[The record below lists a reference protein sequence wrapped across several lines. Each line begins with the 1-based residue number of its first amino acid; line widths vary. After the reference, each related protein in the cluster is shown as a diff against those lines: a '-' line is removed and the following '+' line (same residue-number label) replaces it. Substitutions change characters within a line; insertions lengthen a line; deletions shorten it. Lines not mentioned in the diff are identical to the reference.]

1 MGKRLFRREAIEH
14 QRSYWKGRV
23 ILLRGVSPLIIS
35 ACCVTFLAMIIAML
49 CLFKYTKRI
58 DVVGEVITLPHP
70 LNISSPQPGS
80 VSRQSIQVG
89 DVVKKGD
96 ILFEL
101 DVSKSTDSGNVSDTN
116 VAMVKAKIVNAEDI
130 IAKLKVNK
138 DGFIETTRRQIQRYE
153 HSLNETE
160 KMLATAKKG
169 LDHIEKSLQNY
180 SDYLKRGLINK
191 DQYNNQHSLFVQ
203 QQNAFQ
209 SLSSQKM
216 QIELQLTQ
224 TRSDLTVKTAELDN
238 QITSQYSQLRDLQT
252 QLIENS
258 ANGKIV
264 VKSTID
270 GRVESIAV
278 TRGQMVEAGSSLAQV
293 KQLTGIDY
301 YLLLWLPDNSLPY
314 VKIGDVVNIRY
325 DAFPSDKF
333 GQFSGKVLSISSMPA
348 TRRELAEYS
357 NNQMSNTPAPTLYKA
372 IINIK
377 DKEFI
382 YKNRRLV
389 LANGLKAKSIV
400 FTEERPLYQWLFS
413 PVYKVVQSLKGPG
426 DE

>member
-35 ACCVTFLAMIIAML
+35 ACCVAFLVMIIAML

-89 DVVKKGD
+89 DVVKKGEV
-96 ILFEL
+96 LFEL
-101 DVSKSTDSGNVSDTN
+101 DVSKSTDGGNVSDTN

-138 DGFIETTRRQIQRYE
+138 DGFIETTHRQILRYE

-160 KMLATAKKG
+160 KMLTMAQKG
-169 LDHIEKSLQNY
+169 LTHIEKSLQNY

-216 QIELQLTQ
+216 QLELQLTQ

-293 KQLTGIDY
+293 KQLTGIEY

-314 VKIGDVVNIRY
+314 VKIGDIVNIRY

-357 NNQMSNTPAPTLYKA
+357 NNQMSNAPAPTLYKA

-382 YKNRRLV
+382 YKDRRLV

>member
-1 MGKRLFRREAIEH
+1 
-14 QRSYWKGRV
+14 
-23 ILLRGVSPLIIS
+23 
-35 ACCVTFLAMIIAML
+35 MIIAML

>member
-35 ACCVTFLAMIIAML
+35 ACCVAFLVMIIAML

-89 DVVKKGD
+89 DVVKKGEV
-96 ILFEL
+96 LFEL
-101 DVSKSTDSGNVSDTN
+101 DVSKSTDGGNVSDTN

-138 DGFIETTRRQIQRYE
+138 DGFIETTHRQILRYE

-160 KMLATAKKG
+160 KMLTTAQKR
-169 LDHIEKSLQNY
+169 LTHIEKSLQNY

-216 QIELQLTQ
+216 QLELQLTQ

-293 KQLTGIDY
+293 KQLTGIEY

-314 VKIGDVVNIRY
+314 VKIGDIVNIRY

-357 NNQMSNTPAPTLYKA
+357 NNQMSNAPAPTLYKA

-382 YKNRRLV
+382 YKDRRLV

>member
-35 ACCVTFLAMIIAML
+35 ACCVAFLVMIIAML

-89 DVVKKGD
+89 DVVKKGEV
-96 ILFEL
+96 LFEL
-101 DVSKSTDSGNVSDTN
+101 DVSKSTDGGNVSDTN

-138 DGFIETTRRQIQRYE
+138 DGFIETTHRQILRYE

-160 KMLATAKKG
+160 KMLTTAQKG
-169 LDHIEKSLQNY
+169 LTHIEKSLQNY
-180 SDYLKRGLINK
+180 SDSLKRGLINK

-216 QIELQLTQ
+216 QLELQLTQ

-293 KQLTGIDY
+293 KQLTGIEY

-314 VKIGDVVNIRY
+314 VKIGDIVNIRY

-357 NNQMSNTPAPTLYKA
+357 NNQMSNAPAPTLYKA

-382 YKNRRLV
+382 YKDRRLV

>member
-35 ACCVTFLAMIIAML
+35 ACCVTFLVMIIAML

>member
-35 ACCVTFLAMIIAML
+35 ACCVAFLVMIIAML

-89 DVVKKGD
+89 DVVKKGEV
-96 ILFEL
+96 LFEL
-101 DVSKSTDSGNVSDTN
+101 DVSKSTDGGNVSDTN

-138 DGFIETTRRQIQRYE
+138 DGFIETTHRQILRYE

-160 KMLATAKKG
+160 KMLTTAKKG
-169 LDHIEKSLQNY
+169 LTHIEKSLQNY

-216 QIELQLTQ
+216 QLELQLTQ

-293 KQLTGIDY
+293 KQLTGIEY

-314 VKIGDVVNIRY
+314 VKIGDIVNIRY

-357 NNQMSNTPAPTLYKA
+357 NNQMSNAPAPTLYKA

-382 YKNRRLV
+382 YKDRRLV

>member
-1 MGKRLFRREAIEH
+1 
-14 QRSYWKGRV
+14 
-23 ILLRGVSPLIIS
+23 
-35 ACCVTFLAMIIAML
+35 
-49 CLFKYTKRI
+49 
-58 DVVGEVITLPHP
+58 
-70 LNISSPQPGS
+70 
-80 VSRQSIQVG
+80 
-89 DVVKKGD
+89 VVKKGEV
-96 ILFEL
+96 LFEL
-101 DVSKSTDSGNVSDTN
+101 DVSKSTDGGNVSDTN

-138 DGFIETTRRQIQRYE
+138 DGFIETTHRQILRYE

-160 KMLATAKKG
+160 KMLTTAQKG
-169 LDHIEKSLQNY
+169 LTHIEKSLQNY

-216 QIELQLTQ
+216 QLELQLTQ

-293 KQLTGIDY
+293 KQLTGIEY

-314 VKIGDVVNIRY
+314 VKIGDIVNIRY

-357 NNQMSNTPAPTLYKA
+357 NNQMSNAPAPTLYKA

-382 YKNRRLV
+382 YKDRRLV

>member
-35 ACCVTFLAMIIAML
+35 ACCVAFLVMIIAML

-89 DVVKKGD
+89 DVVKKGEV
-96 ILFEL
+96 LFEL
-101 DVSKSTDSGNVSDTN
+101 DVSKSTDGGNVSDTN

-138 DGFIETTRRQIQRYE
+138 DGFIETTHRQILRYE

-160 KMLATAKKG
+160 KMLTTAQKG
-169 LDHIEKSLQNY
+169 LTRIEKSLQNY

-216 QIELQLTQ
+216 QLELQLTQ

-293 KQLTGIDY
+293 KQLTGIEY

-314 VKIGDVVNIRY
+314 VKIGDIVNIRY

-357 NNQMSNTPAPTLYKA
+357 NNQMSNAPAPTLYKA

-382 YKNRRLV
+382 YKDRRLV

>member
-1 MGKRLFRREAIEH
+1 
-14 QRSYWKGRV
+14 
-23 ILLRGVSPLIIS
+23 
-35 ACCVTFLAMIIAML
+35 
-49 CLFKYTKRI
+49 
-58 DVVGEVITLPHP
+58 
-70 LNISSPQPGS
+70 
-80 VSRQSIQVG
+80 
-89 DVVKKGD
+89 
-96 ILFEL
+96 
-101 DVSKSTDSGNVSDTN
+101 
-116 VAMVKAKIVNAEDI
+116 
-130 IAKLKVNK
+130 
-138 DGFIETTRRQIQRYE
+138 
-153 HSLNETE
+153 
-160 KMLATAKKG
+160 
-169 LDHIEKSLQNY
+169 
-180 SDYLKRGLINK
+180 RGLINK

-216 QIELQLTQ
+216 QLELQLTQ

-293 KQLTGIDY
+293 KQLTGIEY

-314 VKIGDVVNIRY
+314 VKIGDIVNIRY

-357 NNQMSNTPAPTLYKA
+357 NNQMSNAPAPTLYKA

-382 YKNRRLV
+382 YKDRRLV